1 MAKWFKALC
10 SLGCGVSGDGDCSK
24 IILGRLIDS
33 PISMVIDWLI
43 DLYVVSCCQF
53 IIFYYRFTQSLSC

>member
-1 MAKWFKALC
+1 MSVTQATR
-10 SLGCGVSGDGDCSK
+10 GMGVNLVIDWSK

-33 PISMVIDWLI
+33 PIFMVIDWLI

>member
-1 MAKWFKALC
+1 MPVTQATR
-10 SLGCGVSGDGDCSK
+10 GIGVNLVIDCSK

-33 PISMVIDWLI
+33 PIFMVIDWLI
-43 DLYVVSCCQF
+43 DLYVVSCCQL